1 MGLYKGSLVTRASL
15 TGRANAAAF
24 SLGLRMPIPEKDYID
39 RLREADQRAVDVLAK
54 ANAERV
60 KHNMLVISILVSI
73 ASLLVAVVAV
83 LYKANH

>member
-1 MGLYKGSLVTRASL
+1 
-15 TGRANAAAF
+15 
-24 SLGLRMPIPEKDYID
+24 MPIPEKDYID